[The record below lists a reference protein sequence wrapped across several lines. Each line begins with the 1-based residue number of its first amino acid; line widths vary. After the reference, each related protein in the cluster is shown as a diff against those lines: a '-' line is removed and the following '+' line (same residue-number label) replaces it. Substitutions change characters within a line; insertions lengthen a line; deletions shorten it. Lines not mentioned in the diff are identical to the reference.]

1 LGYRQKHPRGADGP
15 GGWDCRILYA
25 EPHPLTKGGGVAKNG
40 PADFQMKQLWE
51 DHKHDAAIVVF
62 AFVSYGLV
70 AWSLAL

>member
-1 LGYRQKHPRGADGP
+1 MNHIK
-15 GGWDCRILYA
+15 
-25 EPHPLTKGGGVAKNG
+25 T
-40 PADFQMKQLWE
+40 LWN